1 MSWAIRQNLKA
12 HLALFAAN
20 FIYGA
25 NYTIA
30 KDVLQHF
37 IQPFGFILL
46 RVSGAVVLFGLIWFF
61 QGQQKIEKKDR
72 FRLLICALTG
82 VAINQLL
89 FFKGLSLTSPI
100 HAAIMLTINPI
111 AVLVLLS
118 FTLKTMPNWK
128 AILGIALGISGAL
141 YLILS
146 QSTSGSVPYSIS
158 GDVLVLLNSV
168 SYAIY
173 LILAKPLLTKY
184 QANTLLFFTFIL
196 GWFMVLPFGF
206 AEFSEIP
213 WQSIPAIDYL
223 KITFVVFGATFLAY
237 LFNAYGLKRVNPTG
251 VSVYIYLQPVLATFI
266 AISFSNDRISV
277 LELTAALMIFTGIYF
292 TNLSQSRH

>member
-1 MSWAIRQNLKA
+1 
-12 HLALFAAN
+12 
-20 FIYGA
+20 
-25 NYTIA
+25 
-30 KDVLQHF
+30 
-37 IQPFGFILL
+37 
-46 RVSGAVVLFGLIWFF
+46 
-61 QGQQKIEKKDR
+61 
-72 FRLLICALTG
+72 

-100 HAAIMLTINPI
+100 HAAIMLTVNPI

-118 FTLKTMPNWK
+118 FTFKTMPNWK

-141 YLILS
+141 YLILRQGAS
-146 QSTSGSVPYSIS
+146 EAVSYSIS

-173 LILAKPLLTKY
+173 LILAKPLLSKY

-206 AEFSEIP
+206 AEFSEIR

-266 AISFSNDRISV
+266 AISFSNDQLSA
-277 LELTAALMIFTGIYF
+277 LELTAALMIFAGIYF
-292 TNLSQSRH
+292 TNLSQSRN